1 MTHALG
7 RSVRSILGPLVLLIA
22 STRVAAQESGTTA
35 RADSVTV
42 RFVDSELRIVVQALG
57 QYLELPLVLA
67 SMPVG
72 RVTLETPRPVAR
84 EAVLPLLRGL
94 LESQRLRL
102 IRDTTAGLYR
112 IEAMPAEASPL
123 PHAEQPGSA
132 ATDLLTR
139 PPLQLYTL
147 RLRHARAA
155 DVAATVNTLY
165 GRASAI
171 GEHGARRAP
180 LADQLQVTRSATTAL
195 PPGTGTGPAT
205 QVRPT
210 GSLSGELIIVP
221 DAGTNALMIRASER
235 DYNLIKDAVQALDV
249 RPLQVL
255 IEVMIAEVRKD
266 RGFAFGVASEVPQT
280 SVGGGGN
287 TTIGGTTTGAGLGD
301 FALSVMHAGG
311 VDLNATLRA
320 AASRGDV
327 SIVSRPVVLAAN
339 NEMAQIL
346 VGSQR
351 PFVQVSRSLPTDAPQ
366 RDQVVQYK
374 DVGTQLQVRP
384 TISADGYV
392 MLEVTQEV
400 NAVTTETAFDAP
412 VISTR
417 SVQTR
422 LLVKDGQTA
431 VLGGLSDRQRDSSQ
445 GGVPILSSIPLLGG
459 MFGRASRR
467 TTETELFVFLTPKV
481 LYVDADVERATE
493 PLQDRAKRN
502 P

>member
-155 DVAATVNTLY
+155 DVAATVNTL
-165 GRASAI
+165 
-171 GEHGARRAP
+171 
-180 LADQLQVTRSATTAL
+180 
-195 PPGTGTGPAT
+195 
-205 QVRPT
+205 
-210 GSLSGELIIVP
+210 
-221 DAGTNALMIRASER
+221 
-235 DYNLIKDAVQALDV
+235 
-249 RPLQVL
+249 
-255 IEVMIAEVRKD
+255 
-266 RGFAFGVASEVPQT
+266 
-280 SVGGGGN
+280 
-287 TTIGGTTTGAGLGD
+287 
-301 FALSVMHAGG
+301 
-311 VDLNATLRA
+311 
-320 AASRGDV
+320 
-327 SIVSRPVVLAAN
+327 
-339 NEMAQIL
+339 
-346 VGSQR
+346 
-351 PFVQVSRSLPTDAPQ
+351 
-366 RDQVVQYK
+366 
-374 DVGTQLQVRP
+374 
-384 TISADGYV
+384 
-392 MLEVTQEV
+392 
-400 NAVTTETAFDAP
+400 
-412 VISTR
+412 
-417 SVQTR
+417 
-422 LLVKDGQTA
+422 
-431 VLGGLSDRQRDSSQ
+431 
-445 GGVPILSSIPLLGG
+445 
-459 MFGRASRR
+459 
-467 TTETELFVFLTPKV
+467 
-481 LYVDADVERATE
+481 
-493 PLQDRAKRN
+493 
-502 P
+502 